1 MLIRFFTTV
10 NRFPKTILLIILAL
24 SAFFFYQAKEGLFD
38 PLTGKI
44 RINSTVE
51 PFIERDSGA
60 YQQFLEAREA
70 FGSAEVVVV
79 ALHNRERKPV
89 DLKLLLTLSKLQ
101 KDVENSVPGISTVMS
116 MLDIPQ
122 SSGTCPGKSYF
133 HQMDYGSV
141 CQSILEK
148 YQHDLACFSS
158 KAVIIDSYKGADES
172 LEAFIESSLEA
183 GPEESLEE
191 NLIESPISE
200 EQAQDGRDSYTEPSL
215 DCLLSSNKLSLEKL
229 YETTD
234 SKIRTIVRR
243 LKKHPLFEGD
253 LLSKDLS
260 TSALILTFKP
270 GSNPESDRTQNILKE
285 LLTKHQQKSQIS
297 DKLRIAYA
305 GQPRQINKAGVLI
318 NEDME
323 KIFPLSILLIV
334 VILLFSFRSLLTVL
348 VPLAV
353 VLSGIIWTAGIVGLI
368 GGELNLVTMVCAP
381 IILCVGSA
389 YVIKFLNQYQIESIQ
404 LREAKKPEEPEA
416 SIPEIIN
423 ATIFSVTVPVTVT
436 AITTV
441 AGFIALVV
449 SPIPA
454 VQELGLYSSIGI
466 VTINLFTL
474 TLAPALLH
482 FIHLPELPVTQN
494 QSGLLN
500 AFFSKIVEWLRLH
513 SKRLIIIW
521 LIVAATAVLGMFGLS
536 INSSTKTFPENSPIV
551 KDLHF
556 IENELAGTDSLRLLF
571 KAKTE
576 VMNQQDTKLNPLKTA
591 KTIYGLKNLQ
601 DWLFQVNGAT
611 EIGSIEGLKIDKIHS
626 PVDVVDH
633 YRMGLDKLTDDEVVK
648 FYAKTSEN
656 GPKFLSDSEKILQ
669 VTVRMSSSGSTSF
682 LALRDL
688 LVEKAPMFLPDL
700 QFSYTGGGVL
710 ASESANNIAQGQI
723 NSVILALA
731 LVFVMLS
738 MLFLSW
744 KMGVIALFP
753 NVITILVFFGSLGW
767 LDIPIGVTIS
777 VIAAIAL
784 GIGVDDTIHFLS
796 HYNEYANKL
805 RNKRKASMKT
815 VPVVGRAMLFS
826 TMALAAGF
834 ILFSQSEMESVILFG
849 TFTAFT
855 LLACLAIDMTFLPS
869 VVMET
874 GLITVW
880 DYVGLKF
887 DDEFVKDIDMF
898 ENMSVREAKMASLM
912 AYTVDMEPGK
922 QLFSQGEIGEE
933 MYVVLNGSISIFLE
947 NDESRTDLV
956 RLEKG
961 NTFGE
966 MGLFRNAER
975 SASAEAYEKTRLL
988 VINRDCL
995 EPLKKRHPKIAS
1007 KLFLNLANNLQ
1018 SSLKET
1024 NERLLAQKDFNLSSL
1039 EAKLLEDDK
1048 LEQKEMSI
1056 DPKSEWE
1063 KLGEKWHNKLE
1074 TFTTQYSVSK
1084 GKKLRKINPSK
1095 GNFVFIQSGEVAV
1108 ESRVSPGSNEFSVGY
1123 CWTRK
1128 DFDLVGEFVLC
1139 EGKEDS
1145 SARATARKDSVFM
1158 HFTNESLLSL
1168 TQKESRV
1175 AAQFLE
1181 NLVCMLSDQLAIAD
1195 KRLQNS

>member
-172 LEAFIESSLEA
+172 LEAFIESSLED

-215 DCLLSSNKLSLEKL
+215 DCLLSSNKLSPEKL
-229 YETTD
+229 YEKTD

-404 LREAKKPEEPEA
+404 LREAKKPGEIEA
-416 SIPEIIN
+416 TIPEIIMS
-423 ATIFSVTVPVTVT
+423 TISSVTVPVTVT

-466 VTINLFTL
+466 VTINLFAL

-521 LIVAATAVLGMFGLS
+521 LIVAATAALGMFGLS

-551 KDLHF
+551 KDLNF

-738 MLFLSW
+738 ILFLSW

-855 LLACLAIDMTFLPS
+855 LLACLAIDLTFLPS

-1039 EAKLLEDDK
+1039 EAKLLDDDK

-1074 TFTTQYSVSK
+1074 SFTTQYSVSK
-1084 GKKLRKINPSK
+1084 GKKLRKINPGK
-1095 GNFVFIQSGEVAV
+1095 GNFVFIKSGEVAV

-1139 EGKEDS
+1139 EGKADS
-1145 SARATARKDSVFM
+1145 SARATARKDSAFM